1 MTIEQYI
8 KSLYSNEYAL
18 KSYLKTIIE
27 NHTVLNVPVPQCFY
41 IQDFVNYYERFK
53 EEIENICKDHDYTD
67 KRKNDIMK
75 QRKVQF
81 AYLYECKRILEVI
94 ENG

>member
-18 KSYLKTIIE
+18 KNYLRTIVE
-27 NHTVLNVPVPQCFY
+27 SHTVLNVPVPQCFY

-53 EEIENICKDHDYTD
+53 EEIETICKEYDYTD

-81 AYLYECKRILEVI
+81 VYWCECQRLLEVL
-94 ENG
+94 E